1 MRVLPLLLTRGACGL
16 VYRGYVHLHLSN
28 IALIDGLPVTPAACV
43 NQGATAKSINE
54 YERMLFDSGMGS
66 HCSAASNSGSLR

>member
-43 NQGATAKSINE
+43 N
-54 YERMLFDSGMGS
+54 
-66 HCSAASNSGSLR
+66 